1 MGAFFFKL
9 RHNMNKLQLGSAIPN
24 FSLKNQDNQLI
35 HAADYIGKKN
45 LVIYFYPK
53 DDTPGCTAEACSF
66 RDEYEDFVEM
76 GAEVIGISA
85 DSVESHKNFAEKY
98 HLSFNLL
105 SDIDNQV
112 RKQFGVPTDMF
123 GLIPGRVTY
132 IVDRSGIIRHIFKAQ
147 FNAKK
152 HISVALKTLRELQTT

>member
-1 MGAFFFKL
+1 
-9 RHNMNKLQLGSAIPN
+9 MNKLQVGSEISK
-24 FSLKNQDNQLI
+24 FSLKNQYNTDI
-35 HAADYIGKKN
+35 HIADLIGKKS

-66 RDEYEDFVEM
+66 RDEYEYFVEM

-85 DSVESHKNFAEKY
+85 DSVESHKKFADKY
-98 HLSFNLL
+98 HLSFTLL
-105 SDIDNQV
+105 SDIDNQI

-132 IVDRSGIIRHIFKAQ
+132 IIDKSGIIRHIFKAQ

-152 HISVALKTLRELQTT
+152 HISVALKTLKEMQVT